1 MIMWQRIQTLYLALS
16 TALIAAMFFCNKAGD
31 VSFVSYW
38 PYLVLLII
46 ITLLNILALTSWKF
60 RVFQVRTTVLAAIF
74 SIALQA
80 WLVVDFIVTGNEPL
94 FHVTA
99 LFPIVAVI
107 LDVLAARGIWADEL
121 MVRSASRLRS
131 SKRKKH

>member
-1 MIMWQRIQTLYLALS
+1 
-16 TALIAAMFFCNKAGD
+16 MFFCDKAGE

-38 PYLVLLII
+38 PYLVMLIL
-46 ITLLNILALTSWKF
+46 ITFLNILALTTWKI
-60 RVFQVRTTVLAAIF
+60 RVFQVRTTVLAALLTL
-74 SIALQA
+74 ALQA
-80 WLVVDFIVTGNEPL
+80 WLVVDFFVTGNEPL
-94 FHVTA
+94 FHVAA

-107 LDVLAARGIWADEL
+107 LDVMAARGIWADEL

>member
-1 MIMWQRIQTLYLALS
+1 MYLAIS
-16 TALIAAMFFCNKAGD
+16 TALIVAMFFCDKAGD
-31 VSFVSYW
+31 IGFVSYW

-46 ITLLNILALTSWKF
+46 ISLLNVLALTSWKF

-74 SIALQA
+74 TLALQA
-80 WLVVDFIVTGNEPL
+80 WLVVDFVVTGNDPL
-94 FHVTA
+94 FHVPA

-121 MVRSASRLRS
+121 MVRSAARLRS

>member
-1 MIMWQRIQTLYLALS
+1 MWQRIQTLYLAIS

-31 VSFVSYW
+31 ISYVSYW
-38 PYLVLLII
+38 PYLVLLVL
-46 ITLLNILALTSWKF
+46 ITLLSVLALTTYKI
-60 RVFQVRTTVLAAIF
+60 RVFQVRTTVLAAI
-74 SIALQA
+74 ITLALQA
-80 WLVVDFIVTGNEPL
+80 WLVVDFVITGNDPL

-99 LFPIVAVI
+99 IFPLVAVI

-121 MVRSASRLRS
+121 MVRSSSRLRS